1 MESPLS
7 LAAQHITDGPI
18 VGQLWQSAT
27 DASLAM
33 TDSPPIHDD
42 SYPTGDD
49 TAPHTGATPLPVTER
64 HAVLRSERIGRFVV
78 LRELGAGGMGVV
90 YSAFDEALGRRVAVK
105 LLFASRATDNNAR
118 RRLEREAQ
126 ALARLSHPNVVQVHE
141 VGEHA
146 GDVFV
151 AMEFVKGAT
160 LEAWAKA
167 EPRSWREVVAC
178 YLQAAR
184 GLQAAHDAGVLH
196 RDFKP
201 ANAILGDD
209 GRVRVLDFG
218 LARTSEQPEPLPDDT
233 GRGSMSASVSGQDE
247 RLTVTGSVLG
257 TPAYMAPE
265 QFLGDPVDAR
275 TDVFCFCVS
284 LYEALYKER
293 PFQGKTRYA
302 LLQSV
307 LAGPGKFPERGLP
320 ARIEQLLRRG
330 LAREPDR
337 RPQSM
342 QEVVA
347 ILDFD
352 PLRKRRWWLMGG
364 TMALVAT
371 GAGLGGSMLSEAT
384 PPPPCQGFEQ
394 ELRGVWDDERKAEIE
409 AAFERSGSDLSEAV
423 WPRVAGLLDERAE
436 VLVSGMQTACEAT
449 RVTGKQSEARLDR
462 RMTCLDDR
470 KRSMRALTEVLGRAD
485 RLTVAHAEDAVQGL
499 PSSDMCADPQWLDA
513 SLEPP
518 RDEAQQQQVAQV
530 RERLATGQATLNTG
544 HFLEAAPIAEQ
555 AWSEAEEI
563 DYGPL
568 LAEAGYLRSKV
579 DTELGRYRS
588 ARATILDVVDQAEA
602 SHHDQLVANAWLWL
616 VYLDAQRLGDETHVD
631 VWIRRAAAAGR
642 RVGEPV
648 EQRIEL
654 LSQQALWAIDQGDAD
669 AAQRYIDEATQ
680 LQDEARPGSHLMN
693 LENARAELAWLRGK
707 HDVIVAIRRD
717 KLQRHL
723 ADDPAGH
730 PRIALA
736 RQDLGVALLGM
747 GELAVARRQFEQA
760 LGLLKKTYG
769 SQPHLGVGGIEMN
782 LGGVALHSRDF
793 AAAKDYMERAFA
805 TIEASVGTAHPKAAM
820 ALHNLGVVAFT
831 QGELRASATYT
842 QRALE
847 IYAQSYGEDHINW
860 GETAINLGEMLLYLG
875 EHEQARSLIKRGA
888 SVIRAIYAEQHAG
901 RALSLKLEG
910 LVLLLD
916 GRPAK
921 AESPLSR
928 ALDLCVRSEAQ
939 ERADI
944 TIALAIATWHRDPA
958 RAREIAQSHEA
969 KLDDEVGR
977 ERRLS
982 LVQLLARY
990 ETAINVLGLDS

>member
-1 MESPLS
+1 MDSLLS
-7 LAAQHITDGPI
+7 VAAQRITNGPFA
-18 VGQLWQSAT
+18 GQLWQSAP

-49 TAPHTGATPLPVTER
+49 TPPHTGANPVRVTER
-64 HAVLRSERIGRFVV
+64 HAVLRSEQIGRFVV

-105 LLFASRATDNNAR
+105 LLFASRAANENAR

-146 GDVFV
+146 GDMFV

-218 LARTSEQPEPLPDDT
+218 LARTSEQPELLPDDV
-233 GRGSMSASVSGQDE
+233 GRMGESASGQDE
-247 RLTVTGSVLG
+247 RLTATGSVLG

-265 QFLGDPVDAR
+265 QFFGDPVDAR
-275 TDVFCFCVS
+275 TDVFSFCVS
-284 LYEALYKER
+284 LYEALYGER

-302 LLQSV
+302 LLRSV
-307 LAGPGKFPERGLP
+307 LSGPPKLPERGVP

-330 LAREPDR
+330 LAREPDS

-342 QEVVA
+342 HEVVT

-364 TMALVAT
+364 TIALVAS
-371 GAGLGGSMLSEAT
+371 GAGLGGSMLSEAS
-384 PPPPCQGFEQ
+384 PPCPGFEQ
-394 ELRGVWDDERKAEIE
+394 ELWGVWDDERRAEVE

-423 WPRVAGLLDERAE
+423 WPRVAGALDERAE
-436 VLVSGMQTACEAT
+436 ALVSGMQAACEAT
-449 RVTGKQSEARLDR
+449 HVAGKQSEARLDR

-499 PSSDMCADPQWLDA
+499 PSPDVCADPQWLDA

-530 RERLATGQATLNTG
+530 REQLATGQALVDTG
-544 HFLEAAPIAEQ
+544 HYLEAKTVADQ
-555 AWSEAEEI
+555 GWSEAETVA
-563 DYGPL
+563 YGPL
-568 LAEAGYLRSKV
+568 SAEAGLLRSTV
-579 DTELGRYRS
+579 DTKLGRYRS
-588 ARATILDVVDQAEA
+588 ARTTILDVVDLAEA
-602 SHHDQLVANAWLWL
+602 TRHDQLAAKAWLWL
-616 VYLDAQRLGDETHVD
+616 IYLDAQMLGDRTHVD

-648 EQRIEL
+648 DDRIEL
-654 LSQQALWAIDQGDAD
+654 LSQQALWAIDRGDAD
-669 AAQRYIDEATQ
+669 AARRYIDEGTL
-680 LQDEARPGSHLMN
+680 LQDEARPSSTFRNLN
-693 LENARAELAWLRGK
+693 LENARVELAQIQGQHDAALELGK
-707 HDVIVAIRRD
+707 N
-717 KLQRHL
+717 KLQHHL
-723 ADDPAGH
+723 AVEPAGH

-736 RQDLGVALLGM
+736 RLNLGHAFMDLGKLEDAREQYAKAWEILKQTFGMQPHPNVGTAEMSLGVVAL
-747 GELAVARRQFEQA
+747 
-760 LGLLKKTYG
+760 Y
-769 SQPHLGVGGIEMN
+769 
-782 LGGVALHSRDF
+782 SRDV
-793 AAAKDYMERAFA
+793 AAAKDYMERAVA
-805 TIEASVGTAHPKAAM
+805 TMEASVGPVQPKAAQ
-820 ALHNLGVVAFT
+820 ALNNLGVVAFM

-842 QRALE
+842 QRALD
-847 IYAQSYGEDHINW
+847 IYAQSYGEDHIEW
-860 GETAINLGEMLLYLG
+860 GKTAINLGEMLLYLD
-875 EHEQARSLIKRGA
+875 ELEQARSLIERGA
-888 SVIRAIYAEQHAG
+888 SVISANLPNQHAG

-910 LVLLLD
+910 FILLLD
-916 GRPAK
+916 GRPAD
-921 AESPLSR
+921 AEIPLSR
-928 ALDLCVRSEAQ
+928 SLDLCIPTHAQ

-944 TIALAIATWHRDPA
+944 TIALAIATWHRDPEQA
-958 RAREIAQSHEA
+958 LEIAQSHEA
-969 KLDDEVGR
+969 KLDDETSR

-982 LVQLLARY
+982 LVRLLAQY
-990 ETAINVLGLDS
+990 QTAINALGLDS